1 MKGRIIR
8 DIKTLFEQQEEDYY
22 KLVKVGKFWNY
33 NYTEYESSGDRNINI
48 WIVKITLTKLNLI
61 WEI

>member
-48 WIVKITLTKLNLI
+48 
-61 WEI
+61 

>member
-1 MKGRIIR
+1 MEGRIIR

-22 KLVKVGKFWNY
+22 KLEKVGKLWNY

-48 WIVKITLTKLNLI
+48 WILNNTLTKLNLI

>member
-33 NYTEYESSGDRNINI
+33 NYTEYESSVDRNINI

>member
-8 DIKTLFEQQEEDYY
+8 DIKTLFEHQEEDYY